1 MFLFVYSLCLSGPSL
16 NIILHLWNFCSN
28 DVNYFSDIKKMFL
41 LMLLFEPIIE
51 GHKETFIKKQ
61 KPLWGGGGDQAN
73 IFKYLKNFG
82 FSLLIFALG

>member
-1 MFLFVYSLCLSGPSL
+1 
-16 NIILHLWNFCSN
+16 
-28 DVNYFSDIKKMFL
+28 
-41 LMLLFEPIIE
+41 MLLFEPIIE

-61 KPLWGGGGDQAN
+61 KRCGGGGGDQAN